1 MWCECLT
8 LIDHGT
14 VNVKD
19 SDAKRNCVFRS
30 CRKEDRDSAEV
41 MFTGS
46 AFQATKTEEPVA

>member
-30 CRKEDRDSAEV
+30 RRKEDRDSAEV